1 MENVKAI
8 KAAMAGLVGLLTG
21 LWDWMGWLVIGWI
34 GCMILDYISG
44 TAAASRSGAWRSA
57 KARDGIWHKA
67 GMVFVVAVAG
77 ICDLVLRVMLA
88 HIPMVALPFEY
99 KCVLTPMILVWYIVE
114 ELGSVA
120 ENAAAMG
127 APVPKWLVDMLATA
141 KEAVDKA
148 GEQAAGEDEAKTTRL
163 PMMMAP
169 PMTVISPGTSPSMAK
184 PMAVERS
191 GVRNWKLV
199 TSLVLRAKD
208 MALLH
213 NK

>member
-1 MENVKAI
+1 METVKAI

-21 LWDWMGWLVIGWI
+21 LWGWMGWLAFGWVI
-34 GCMILDYISG
+34 CMGLDYLSG
-44 TAAASRSGAWRSA
+44 SAAASRAGAWRSA

-88 HIPMVALPFEY
+88 NIPMVALPFEY

-127 APVPKWLVDMLATA
+127 APVPKWLVGMLASVQET
-141 KEAVDKA
+141 VDKA
-148 GEQAAGEDEAKTTRL
+148 GEQATAGNDPETGL
-163 PMMMAP
+163 PDP
-169 PMTVISPGTSPSMAK
+169 
-184 PMAVERS
+184 AVEYLENRFND
-191 GVRNWKLV
+191 VE
-199 TSLVLRAKD
+199 
-208 MALLH
+208 
-213 NK
+213 